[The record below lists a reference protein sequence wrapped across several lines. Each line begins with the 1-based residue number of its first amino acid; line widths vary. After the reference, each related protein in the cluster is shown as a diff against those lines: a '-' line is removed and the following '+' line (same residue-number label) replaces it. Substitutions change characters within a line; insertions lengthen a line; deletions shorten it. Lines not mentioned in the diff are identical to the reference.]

1 MDSPFDTTPDPQAE
15 HAPPMLRLVLDDENP
30 EIRDACATA
39 QEADRVE
46 ARLLELLLVS
56 EHMDTD
62 DFLGAID
69 AAIENCEERLGE
81 PAPES
86 ESLLHLVVS
95 DSRQ

>member
-1 MDSPFDTTPDPQAE
+1 MDSPFDTTPDRQAE

-30 EIRDACATA
+30 EIRDAWATA

-56 EHMDTD
+56 EYMDTD

-81 PAPES
+81 LEPES

-95 DSRQ
+95 DSR